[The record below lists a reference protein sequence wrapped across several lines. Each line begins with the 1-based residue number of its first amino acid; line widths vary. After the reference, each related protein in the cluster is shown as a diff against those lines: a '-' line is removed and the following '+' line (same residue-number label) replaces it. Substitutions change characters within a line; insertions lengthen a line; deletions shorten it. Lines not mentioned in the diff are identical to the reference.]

1 MEFRE
6 LTDSEWGLIRSLL
19 PPRAKVGRPRINDRI
34 IVNGILYVL
43 VTGCRWMDI
52 PIKYGSYK
60 TAWDRFKRW
69 SIKGVWANVFKAL
82 IDKGY
87 SMGKPR

>member
-6 LTDSEWGLIRSLL
+6 LTDSEWELIRSLL
-19 PPRAKVGRPRINDRI
+19 PPRARTGRPRINDRI

-60 TAWDRFKRW
+60 TAWDRFKCW
-69 SIKGVWANVFKAL
+69 SVKGV
-82 IDKGY
+82 
-87 SMGKPR
+87 